1 MATPPFQVP
10 DRFNAST
17 FFVDRHIAEGRGG
30 KVAFLHEEGELTYAG
45 LQELVNR
52 AGNALRDLGVEP
64 EHRVLCLLLDS
75 PAFLATFWGAIKIG
89 AVPIPINTMMR
100 GQDYLYFLHD
110 SREIGRASCRERV

>member
-1 MATPPFQVP
+1 MATPPFEVP
-10 DRFNAST
+10 DRFNAAT

-30 KVAFLHEEGELTYAG
+30 VVAFFHEEGELTYAG

-52 AGNALRDLGVEP
+52 AGNALRGLGVEP

-89 AVPIPINTMMR
+89 PVPVPGNTIRR
-100 GQDYLYFLHD
+100 GQRYCYL
-110 SREIGRASCRERV
+110 